1 MQMPIKTSNH
11 MEKIFS
17 EEEIIELC
25 FQRVA
30 KLFHIDRSKL
40 TGEMRFGVD
49 FKTPRSL
56 FDIIFCGEDA
66 YDDIFHDMLIASKNE
81 VADDLRSGKCHIN
94 SVNNFCKF
102 MLAQYKRNPKGFVR
116 GLWKY

>member
-1 MQMPIKTSNH
+1 

-56 FDIIFCGEDA
+56 FDIIFYGNDR
-66 YDDIFHDMLIASKNE
+66 DRK
-81 VADDLRSGKCHIN
+81 
-94 SVNNFCKF
+94 SV
-102 MLAQYKRNPKGFVR
+102 V
-116 GLWKY
+116 